1 MIHTQSPVSPLR
13 AVLVAW
19 LTVTLPVGEFKDQPL
34 LAIIDP
40 SGTRRHAVGAI
51 SKLGACHTLICTL

>member
-19 LTVTLPVGEFKDQPL
+19 LTVTLPVGEFKDQSL

-40 SGTRRHAVGAI
+40 SGTGRHAVGAI